1 MLSKKNMDLCK
12 LHTKNV
18 KVLLDT
24 LILKNVKEATV
35 IKQLLED
42 ITSLKS
48 SQRVIWSAIYKQ
60 TKK

>member
-1 MLSKKNMDLCK
+1 MDLCK